1 MNKYLLRVATDY
13 GSVEKHSR
21 KPVEGL
27 RFRWCIAIAP
37 NDILVCRLSEIP
49 SGIIPWS
56 TLEAIP
62 HVLESD
68 FGKTLY
74 REVFG
79 GDVCLANAF
88 RFIDVAVVQKVL
100 AIYKLAIPEQ
110 FITTI
115 ARCPGMPFLPVHFDA
130 MRIVRHDLFVINDP
144 VFVVHAIP
152 LHQ

>member
-68 FGKTLY
+68 FVVSNSLC
-74 REVFG
+74 EVF
-79 GDVCLANAF
+79 D
-88 RFIDVAVVQKVL
+88 RD
-100 AIYKLAIPEQ
+100 
-110 FITTI
+110 
-115 ARCPGMPFLPVHFDA
+115 RMPCECFQIH
-130 MRIVRHDLFVINDP
+130 
-144 VFVVHAIP
+144 
-152 LHQ
+152 